1 MLFLKSNAQLKA
13 NIIYYCV
20 ISMLPTLANYFFSIY
35 FINRDSHQRFSIKR
49 GVLQACNF
57 IQKRLKHRCFP
68 LNFAKFLR
76 TLILKNICEQ
86 LLFYQN
92 SDWFVSPEFSL
103 IYKDLLS
110 KMFKIGKKNFKFFKI
125 NKFSVL
131 V

>member
-1 MLFLKSNAQLKA
+1 MLSACFLPL
-13 NIIYYCV
+13 
-20 ISMLPTLANYFFSIY
+20 LTTFFSIY
-35 FINRDSHQRFSIKR
+35 FINRDSHRRFSIKR

-103 IYKDLLS
+103 SYKDLLS
-110 KMFKIGKKNFKFFKI
+110 KMFKIGKKKFKFFKI
-125 NKFSVL
+125 NKFCFGIVVPFSSYNFCFYL
-131 V
+131 LM